1 MYEKFYVNLTTSI
14 PRSLLEDLAQGLVN
28 SNATHRLAKLVDQ
41 YLDYCCLEENLFS
54 LQVPNMFTLFH
65 SPKGKEEDVRR
76 GIEKIS
82 NSLFCVLL
90 SIGGP
95 PPVIVVGKGDGSS
108 DAIATQLEAK
118 IRNQLQSEKQSD
130 LGAGRL
136 NLHDQLGLQR
146 PIVLIIDRSF
156 DLISPLR
163 HSSTYN
169 SLVHDVFGVRLN
181 RINLPPTEQ
190 RQNNMLHIDDE
201 DWFWREN
208 SSKIFP
214 SVTEAVDSSL
224 SIYKADQEKITK
236 GGKDLSNA
244 ASEALNAEELRLA
257 LKVIPELTERKRI
270 IDVHLSICSALL
282 EAIKKRD
289 LGDLVALQKDPQK
302 TVILDAI
309 KTKGSLNDKLRLFL
323 IYYLQHPDLSKVDLE
338 EFERALKA
346 TGVNPKDIEKSQ
358 AFLKQLLA
366 SSSLLQQQFIQSKVP
381 AATSGTIPSPTTL
394 INPQLLQRITEGSA
408 FVGGMWGNLV
418 SSVKNLIP
426 ESSSDSPLCKR
437 TDLVLDFLT
446 SPPGT
451 SAVPLKIYDPRASKS
466 APIPSSHT
474 IASGGGK
481 SAYNH
486 LIVFVVGGVTYQE
499 INNLSEHL
507 VKRSRI
513 KPALTMGGSEILN
526 ADAILRQL
534 IDLGSEH

>member
-1 MYEKFYVNLTTSI
+1 
-14 PRSLLEDLAQGLVN
+14 
-28 SNATHRLAKLVDQ
+28 
-41 YLDYCCLEENLFS
+41 
-54 LQVPNMFTLFH
+54 MFTLFH

-108 DAIATQLEAK
+108 DAIATQLESK

-169 SLVHDVFGVRLN
+169 SLVHGVFGVRLN

-289 LGDLVALQKDPQK
+289 LVLPNNLALQKDPQK
-302 TVILDAI
+302 AVILDAI

-323 IYYLQHPDLSKVDLE
+323 IYYLQHPD
-338 EFERALKA
+338 
-346 TGVNPKDIEKSQ
+346 
-358 AFLKQLLA
+358 
-366 SSSLLQQQFIQSKVP
+366 
-381 AATSGTIPSPTTL
+381 
-394 INPQLLQRITEGSA
+394 
-408 FVGGMWGNLV
+408 
-418 SSVKNLIP
+418 
-426 ESSSDSPLCKR
+426 
-437 TDLVLDFLT
+437 
-446 SPPGT
+446 
-451 SAVPLKIYDPRASKS
+451 
-466 APIPSSHT
+466 
-474 IASGGGK
+474 
-481 SAYNH
+481 
-486 LIVFVVGGVTYQE
+486 
-499 INNLSEHL
+499 
-507 VKRSRI
+507 
-513 KPALTMGGSEILN
+513 
-526 ADAILRQL
+526 
-534 IDLGSEH
+534 